1 MLLLI
6 LQQLNMRIEKSSAL
20 VARGLFVWNP
30 SRSTF
35 HHRFRLSNKEGEK
48 RRCCRR
54 CSWLGNSTCFSTAS
68 QDDEETSIEVRAIFC
83 AENPGE
89 CLPEEIERLTDAL
102 QKKREAAHLLE
113 GEKSIATDEIHW
125 KLLQAQLSL
134 NDGFSAEVEES
145 LALQDAML
153 MDDYKEMLKE
163 DHLHVIDI
171 REEERHH
178 REEVKEDNLA
188 DLDVSLPEG

>member
-1 MLLLI
+1 M
-6 LQQLNMRIEKSSAL
+6 
-20 VARGLFVWNP
+20 
-30 SRSTF
+30 
-35 HHRFRLSNKEGEK
+35 
-48 RRCCRR
+48 
-54 CSWLGNSTCFSTAS
+54 
-68 QDDEETSIEVRAIFC
+68 ETRAIFC

-89 CLPEEIERLTDAL
+89 CLPEEIEQLTDAL
-102 QKKREAAHLLE
+102 QKKREAAHLSE
-113 GEKSIATDEIHW
+113 GEKSIATDNIHW

-153 MDDYKEMLKE
+153 MEDYKEMLKE
-163 DHLHVIDI
+163 DHLHVFDI